1 MAMTYYRK
9 MTKRQ
14 AATALA
20 EYLAERPLALQR
32 LRDELTADDRDPDT
46 LLDGTPASLTRLWGW
61 VATRIMTMEDDPP
74 IPFDPDAPA
83 PARWPSWARY
93 SSDLRLGTPDE
104 VVTLLDGFISYLGD
118 VVTTAAPEAA
128 WQVGYHRIKAYH
140 LQNHPVLTSPADN
153 NDGHLYLPGMVAVT
167 ANRLRRR
174 MDPFSE
180 GEFTDYASRLIAAL
194 RGEVEKIPMAEEEP
208 LVEVGEEEGVF
219 DVGLHDEIAHEHSR
233 KVDRMVKDLAA
244 QPGVDSAHREDR
256 EMVLVT
262 APGWDTE
269 RLERWVLDWL
279 KARLPEL
286 N

>member
-1 MAMTYYRK
+1 MAMTHYRK

-20 EYLAERPLALQR
+20 EYLAERPVALQR
-32 LRDELTADDRDPDT
+32 LRDELAADDRDPDT
-46 LLDGTPASLTRLWGW
+46 LLDGTPGSLSPLWGW
-61 VATRIMTMEDDPP
+61 VATRIMAMEDHP
-74 IPFDPDAPA
+74 IPFDPDALSPV
-83 PARWPSWARY
+83 RWPSWARY
-93 SSDLRLGTPDE
+93 SSDLRPSTPDE
-104 VVTLLDGFISYLGD
+104 VVALLDGFISYLGD
-118 VVTTAAPEAA
+118 VVTAAAPEAI
-128 WQVGYHRIKAYH
+128 WQVGYHRIKAYY
-140 LQNHPVLTSPADN
+140 LQNHPVLASPADN
-153 NDGHLYLPGMVAVT
+153 NDGHLYLPGYVTVT
-167 ANRLRRR
+167 ASRLRRR
-174 MDPFSE
+174 MDPFTE

-194 RGEVEKIPMAEEEP
+194 RGEVEKIPIAEEEP
-208 LVEVGEEEGVF
+208 LVEVAEEDGVF

-244 QPGVDSAHREDR
+244 QPGVESAHREDR

-262 APGWDTE
+262 APEWDTE